1 MYHFHIHKKH
11 RKNGIITFRVS
22 IVVRRF
28 AELPR
33 IKKNQSQLGDFV
45 ASLVLLVCLAQCTKT
60 PIVCIDADLRR
71 QSCCGRESLG
81 VCFNQINR
89 PQKLIQKYI
98 NSKTQTQIILFWKGK
113 FQVSLL
119 TKLVNIRCQ
128 TITNTNRSTKV
139 HRNRYKKILL
149 WRGKFQ
155 VSVLTKLVNIRCLP
169 ILTDI

>member
-1 MYHFHIHKKH
+1 MNILSPNNSSLTKIIRCIIFISIKNIE
-11 RKNGIITFRVS
+11 KNGIITFRVS

-98 NSKTQTQIILFWKGK
+98 NSKTQTQKSCFGRA
-113 FQVSLL
+113 S
-119 TKLVNIRCQ
+119 
-128 TITNTNRSTKV
+128 S
-139 HRNRYKKILL
+139 
-149 WRGKFQ
+149 
-155 VSVLTKLVNIRCLP
+155 RCLC
-169 ILTDI
+169 

>member
-1 MYHFHIHKKH
+1 MNILSPNNSSLTKIIRCIIFISIKNIE
-11 RKNGIITFRVS
+11 KNGIITFRVS

-98 NSKTQTQIILFWKGK
+98 NSKTQTQIIMFWKGK
-113 FQVSLL
+113 F
-119 TKLVNIRCQ
+119 
-128 TITNTNRSTKV
+128 
-139 HRNRYKKILL
+139 
-149 WRGKFQ
+149 
-155 VSVLTKLVNIRCLP
+155 
-169 ILTDI
+169 

>member
-1 MYHFHIHKKH
+1 MNILSPNNSSLTKIIRCIIFISIKNIE
-11 RKNGIITFRVS
+11 KNGIITFRVS

-89 PQKLIQKYI
+89 PQKLLQKYI
-98 NSKTQTQIILFWKGK
+98 NSKTQTQKSCFGRA
-113 FQVSLL
+113 S
-119 TKLVNIRCQ
+119 
-128 TITNTNRSTKV
+128 S
-139 HRNRYKKILL
+139 
-149 WRGKFQ
+149 
-155 VSVLTKLVNIRCLP
+155 RCLC
-169 ILTDI
+169 